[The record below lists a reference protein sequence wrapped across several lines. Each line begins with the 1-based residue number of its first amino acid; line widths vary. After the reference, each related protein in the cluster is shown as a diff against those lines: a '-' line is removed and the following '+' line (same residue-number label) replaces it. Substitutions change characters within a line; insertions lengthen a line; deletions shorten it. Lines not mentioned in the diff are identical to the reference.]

1 MDMNGRDSA
10 AILFRKLVDL
20 RMDNS
25 LSTQERAQRGMDVV
39 SNLLSLEDDD
49 VVEQVLIKFLRIDG
63 EMYRFIASA
72 IDEHLD
78 RQTIKLP
85 DGTQKAGTLF
95 AISLYF
101 FHQPGVAIPE
111 RIPVDFL
118 PPLPDHRRIPLLSGA
133 VLQWNDLY
141 AHPSRIRSLHALFAA
156 QGSSYDQK
164 TLDASVLRWRG
175 TPEEG
180 WGNVLPLSKGQVV
193 GQRFLVAY
201 RLDDEAPW
209 FRDGE
214 EELRWLEKA
223 TSRVKSV
230 VSGDWFLALT
240 QPSRLTS
247 ALYRSLTQYI
257 QNVEADFNSTLNDLY
272 QGSYE
277 DIDVLIEPF
286 GVQESS
292 IALYIRYSAISR
304 IDGRAISWAMYSLTM
319 RIMRV
324 AWKEV
329 CEIRSAELVRAGFK
343 HIHCAQRVQPLE
355 LLPNALEGRRIHVYF
370 GPTVMFDEAPKE
382 GLPFESAGDPDHS
395 SAKWWKYH
403 EEASELGAKAILPG
417 LAAELGVPADSV
429 VVKTGFALS
438 LTDCRWY
445 SVAIFDVESAIQ
457 ESAGVARWPPSDATI
472 KFVLG
477 FAGLLGAH
485 LWVRHAV
492 VGAESK

>member
-1 MDMNGRDSA
+1 MNTRDA
-10 AILFRKLVDL
+10 AANLVRKLADL
-20 RMDNS
+20 RMDDS
-25 LSTQERAQRGMDVV
+25 LPPQKRAQRGMDVV
-39 SNLLSLEDDD
+39 SNLLSLDDDD
-49 VVEQVLIKFLRIDG
+49 VLEQVLITFLRIDG
-63 EMYRFIASA
+63 EMYRFIASV

-118 PPLPDHRRIPLLSGA
+118 PPLPDRRRIPLLSGA

-141 AHPSRIRSLHALFAA
+141 SHPSRIRALHALFAT
-156 QGSSYDQK
+156 QGSSYDQQ
-164 TLDASVLRWRG
+164 TLDASVLSWRG

-180 WGNVLPLSKGQVV
+180 WGNLLPLSNGQVV

-201 RLDDEAPW
+201 RLDGEASW
-209 FRDGE
+209 FSDRE
-214 EELRWLEKA
+214 EELQWLEKA
-223 TSRVKSV
+223 THRVKSV
-230 VSGDWFLALT
+230 VNGDWFLALS

-247 ALYRSLTQYI
+247 ALYGSLTNHI
-257 QNVEADFNSTLNDLY
+257 RNVEADFKSTLRDFY
-272 QGSYE
+272 QGSY
-277 DIDVLIEPF
+277 DDLDVLIEPF

-304 IDGRAISWAMYSLTM
+304 RDGRAISWAMYPLTM
-319 RIMRV
+319 RTIRV

-329 CEIRSAELVRAGFK
+329 CEIRSAELLRAGFK
-343 HIHCAQRVQPLE
+343 NIHCAQQVQPLE
-355 LLPNALEGRRIHVYF
+355 LLPNALEGRRINVYF
-370 GPTVMFDEAPKE
+370 GPTVMVDEAPKE
-382 GLPFESAGDPDHS
+382 GLPFESAGDPSHS
-395 SAKWWKYH
+395 SAKWWKH
-403 EEASELGAKAILPG
+403 HSEASELVAKAILTG
-417 LAAELGVPADSV
+417 LAAELGVPAESV

-438 LTDCRWY
+438 LADFRWY
-445 SVAIFDVESAIQ
+445 SVAVFDVESALR
-457 ESAGVARWPPSDATI
+457 EGDGTVRWPPSDAALDA
-472 KFVLG
+472 VLG

-492 VGAESK
+492 VVAEPE